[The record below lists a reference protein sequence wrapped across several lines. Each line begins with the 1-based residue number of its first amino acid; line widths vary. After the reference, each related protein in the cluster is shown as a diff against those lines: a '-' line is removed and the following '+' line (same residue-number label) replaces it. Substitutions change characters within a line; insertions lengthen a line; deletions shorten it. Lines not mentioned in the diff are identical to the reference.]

1 MINGLPYLHA
11 AWAGFLAALTL
22 VALLAGKGSVRKFV
36 LGDSEDEA
44 ETKRRG

>member
-36 LGDSEDEA
+36 FGDSEDEA